1 MTSTGWNVTPSQL
14 SLESFY
20 LRLQSN
26 TSARKQKGS
35 KRAEGNAVKK
45 VRRQKWKTNGGDKRQ
60 KKIVAEKK
68 EKKGNCKR
76 AKV

>member
-1 MTSTGWNVTPSQL
+1 MTSTGWNVTPNQL
-14 SLESFY
+14 SLES
-20 LRLQSN
+20 LRLQSD

-45 VRRQKWKTNGGDKRQ
+45 VRRQKWKTNRGDKRQ